1 MDTIG
6 IKVKSQTAAC
16 IKVLRKHTE
25 LAVSQIKARIENGDF
40 VYECDYVDT
49 DGIQKAVSLYNA
61 LCEIGVEAQ
70 IFEQG
75 EASDVVLLGNLLN
88 SHKEIE
94 AEIEKKIAAELGES
108 EWNS

>member
-61 LCEIGVEAQ
+61 LREIGVEAQ

-75 EASDVVLLGNLLN
+75 KASDVVLLGNLLN

-94 AEIEKKIAAELGES
+94 AEIEKEIAAELGES

>member
-70 IFEQG
+70 
-75 EASDVVLLGNLLN
+75 SL
-88 SHKEIE
+88 SKEMRLMLCFWRI
-94 AEIEKKIAAELGES
+94 S
-108 EWNS
+108 